1 VPPAPSGGG
10 LLIGILYPRTL
21 AVGVQL
27 ERQLSARASV
37 SQRSPRQLS
46 AQHHELQERGGAS
59 AAASRVAVVD
69 VVPTKHAGGAG
80 GVSLSFAPPKHPL
93 PSPHDR
99 NRHDH
104 DDRL

>member
-1 VPPAPSGGG
+1 M
-10 LLIGILYPRTL
+10 
-21 AVGVQL
+21 GVQL
-27 ERQLSARASV
+27 ETQLSARASV

-46 AQHHELQERGGAS
+46 AQHQELQERGGAS
-59 AAASRVAVVD
+59 ADGGSSQVVVMD

-93 PSPHDR
+93 PSPHGR

-104 DDRL
+104 DDRR